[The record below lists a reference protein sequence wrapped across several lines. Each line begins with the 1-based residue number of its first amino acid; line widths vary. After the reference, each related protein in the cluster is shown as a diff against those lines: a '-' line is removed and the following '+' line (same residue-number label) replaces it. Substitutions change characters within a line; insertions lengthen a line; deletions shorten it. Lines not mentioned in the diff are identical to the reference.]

1 MQYLI
6 ICIESNCNHNSPSN
20 LSYRWVLSMLVNG
33 LQNLNPLI
41 IGLND
46 QKSLLKIVVSLSKSS
61 LRSHLIIVPGFYSWS
76 ANNNLGNTSNHS
88 FETRPGGSTR
98 DLADPGLE
106 PGRVKEK
113 IRERKTRCDL
123 AGWPGQKPGCN
134 MLTFVFLLKWRHFDF
149 KKNWPGRPVKTRN
162 PGLGPDRV
170 WKLCF
175 K

>member
-20 LSYRWVLSMLVNG
+20 LPYRWVLSMLVNG

-61 LRSHLIIVPGFYSWS
+61 LWSHLIIVLGFYSWS

-88 FETRPGGSTR
+88 FETRPGPAGR
-98 DLADPGLE
+98 PGTWQTHGWNRAGLKKKL
-106 PGRVKEK
+106 GKEK
-113 IRERKTRCDL
+113 PDVT
-123 AGWPGQKPGCN
+123 
-134 MLTFVFLLKWRHFDF
+134 WRVD
-149 KKNWPGRPVKTRN
+149 PVKN
-162 PGLGPDRV
+162 PVATCWLLFFFTKTISF
-170 WKLCF
+170 WF
-175 K
+175 